1 MVFMFIEN
9 YDGIIIL
16 NWSPLNDEY
25 INYNRIEQIKKFMYN
40 FLKQKNQ
47 EGFFLYRNRSNK
59 DLIKS
64 Y

>member
-1 MVFMFIEN
+1 MFIEN
-9 YDGIIIL
+9 YDGIIVL

-47 EGFFLYRNRSNK
+47 EGFFYIGTEA
-59 DLIKS
+59 IKI
-64 Y
+64 